1 ASSWPSTRSRSVAA
15 ASPSP
20 SRTDSSSRRRP
31 PTAPTTRCAARRNCA
46 RPPTPGMARSSGR
59 RRASWC
65 RTRMRAAP
73 SSRRPPASSVSTPI
87 GHTLLGVALAR
98 RLGVRSPLGLA
109 AATVASSLPDADVI
123 AGAVLHRDPWR
134 LHRQG
139 THTLEFALTA
149 GALAGF
155 GGLISAGNADGH
167 RDLVRD
173 ALLGALLVAS

>member
-1 ASSWPSTRSRSVAA
+1 
-15 ASPSP
+15 
-20 SRTDSSSRRRP
+20 
-31 PTAPTTRCAARRNCA
+31 
-46 RPPTPGMARSSGR
+46 M
-59 RRASWC
+59 
-65 RTRMRAAP
+65 
-73 SSRRPPASSVSTPI
+73 STPI

-173 ALLGALLVAS
+173 ALLGALLVASHVVLDRMWFPYLDVERGAPAKKLAGISAVNWALDAVVYGALAWKLWPRREDASP